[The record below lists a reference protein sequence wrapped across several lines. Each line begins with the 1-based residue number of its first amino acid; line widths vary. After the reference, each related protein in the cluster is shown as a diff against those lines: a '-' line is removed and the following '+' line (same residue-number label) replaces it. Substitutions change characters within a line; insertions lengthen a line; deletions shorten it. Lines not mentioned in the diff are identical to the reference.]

1 MFPNHVPHASP
12 YTGRERCG
20 PGTTLFDGEPLRPS
34 RFPGRDPAIRR
45 DATLERTGVFDF
57 LSGCLYG
64 LPRVPHRTRRRDSLT
79 YLSAI
84 DPRNRGLRVST
95 VRVPLMRSPTA
106 RPALSALL
114 SRSATDEHAYTHNC
128 EAARGR
134 RGLPHRSWPLTRCL
148 SHTAL
153 SSTVGASTV
162 YSEPFICMS
171 SYRDLLT
178 DSRTEGLLDLC
189 SDVER

>member
-64 LPRVPHRTRRRDSLT
+64 LPRVPHRTHD
-79 YLSAI
+79 
-84 DPRNRGLRVST
+84 
-95 VRVPLMRSPTA
+95 
-106 RPALSALL
+106 
-114 SRSATDEHAYTHNC
+114 
-128 EAARGR
+128 
-134 RGLPHRSWPLTRCL
+134 
-148 SHTAL
+148 
-153 SSTVGASTV
+153 VG
-162 YSEPFICMS
+162 I
-171 SYRDLLT
+171 R
-178 DSRTEGLLDLC
+178 
-189 SDVER
+189 

>member
-64 LPRVPHRTRRRDSLT
+64 LPRVPT
-79 YLSAI
+79 
-84 DPRNRGLRVST
+84 
-95 VRVPLMRSPTA
+95 TA
-106 RPALSALL
+106 H
-114 SRSATDEHAYTHNC
+114 D
-128 EAARGR
+128 
-134 RGLPHRSWPLTRCL
+134 
-148 SHTAL
+148 
-153 SSTVGASTV
+153 VG
-162 YSEPFICMS
+162 I
-171 SYRDLLT
+171 R
-178 DSRTEGLLDLC
+178 
-189 SDVER
+189 